1 MIMVWNQLQTEQENI
16 YIQLKKL
23 ERLQL
28 KAMTLNAQIGK
39 TEHEIKVYT
48 EQLNRIKEKLEKL
61 ESFSFINYYRNWT
74 GKQDEL
80 REEETGKA
88 AALELKINEAK
99 LMKQDLLNDLQNIN
113 QEIIQFNEEQL
124 KRQLEMVIIKKE
136 NWIKENQP
144 EKAQQLQYLAESEL
158 NCKNLLIEIEEAKS
172 AGEEALNQ
180 LHYALDSLQTAS
192 SYSTWDTFLGGGLL
206 ATHLKHEKLDESES
220 KIHNAQIALQRF
232 KNELLDVEEL
242 DAKNLEVT
250 TDGFVKFADYFFDD
264 IFSAWSIHSKI
275 SSSKEQITRIT
286 GNVRNTLNKLKRKQE
301 VVEKEQIAIPEK
313 KNDILGLEK

>member
-1 MIMVWNQLQTEQENI
+1 MVWDQLQAEQENI
-16 YIQLKKL
+16 YLQLKKL
-23 ERLQL
+23 DKLQL
-28 KAMTLNAQIGK
+28 KHKTLNWQIK
-39 TEHEIKVYT
+39 KFEHEIKVYT

-61 ESFSFINYYRNWT
+61 DSFSFISLYRNWT

-99 LMKQDLLNDLQNIN
+99 LMEQDLLNDLQKIN
-113 QEIIQFNEEQL
+113 QEINQFNEEQL
-124 KRQLEMVIIKKE
+124 NRQREMVVIKKE

-144 EKAQQLQYLAESEL
+144 EKAQQLQHLAESQL
-158 NCKNLLIEIEEAKS
+158 NCKKLLVEIEEANA

-180 LHYALDSLQTAS
+180 LYYALDSLQTAS
-192 SYSTWDTFLGGGLL
+192 SYSTWDTFFGGGLL
-206 ATHLKHEKLDESES
+206 ATHLKHKKLDESES

-275 SSSKEQITRIT
+275 SSSKEQITKVT
-286 GNVRNTLNKLKRKQE
+286 GDVRNTLNKLKKKQE
-301 VVEKEQIAIPEK
+301 IVEKEQLILSEK
-313 KNDILGLEK
+313 KNDILRLPE